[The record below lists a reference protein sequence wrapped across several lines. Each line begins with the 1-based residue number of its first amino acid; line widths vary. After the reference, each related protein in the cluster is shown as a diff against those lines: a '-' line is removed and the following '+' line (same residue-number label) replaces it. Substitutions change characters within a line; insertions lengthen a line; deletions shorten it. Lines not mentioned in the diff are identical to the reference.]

1 MSFAA
6 MLRRTIVRCRRIR
19 IIIFLL
25 AGTWAVERLASQL
38 SSTSTCPYAPA
49 QQLAFTPIMTLR
61 AISIRSRIWGGLL
74 FIGLISIGIAVRFS
88 ILRMIGHA
96 LVIDELPRRV
106 DVIVVPGW
114 TGDAGAIE
122 AADLVRRGIASDVA
136 VVLNPPDASDRELIR
151 RNVLHA
157 AADNW
162 TVSLLHQLGV
172 ANVTPIDFGNG
183 TQAEMM
189 SLAAWLDSHQVH
201 SILVVTLPDHAR
213 RVRRLLDRSLRGHG
227 VTAVVHSTQYS
238 DFHPDTWWKTRSGLR
253 TGIEE
258 SEKLFLDLVAHPF
271 N

>member
-1 MSFAA
+1 MTF
-6 MLRRTIVRCRRIR
+6 R
-19 IIIFLL
+19 
-25 AGTWAVERLASQL
+25 AG
-38 SSTSTCPYAPA
+38 
-49 QQLAFTPIMTLR
+49 
-61 AISIRSRIWGGLL
+61 SIRSSICAILL
-74 FIGLISIGIAVRFS
+74 FIGLICIGIGVRFS
-88 ILRMIGHA
+88 VLRIIGHG
-96 LVIDELPRRV
+96 LVVDELLRRV
-106 DVIVVPGW
+106 DLIVVPGW
-114 TGDAGAIE
+114 TGDAGALE
-122 AADLVRRGIASDVA
+122 ASDLVRRGIANEVA

-189 SLAAWLDSHQVH
+189 SLAAWLDSHHVH
-201 SILVVTLPDHAR
+201 SIVVVTLPDHAR

-227 VTAVVHSTQYS
+227 VTAIVHSTQYS
-238 DFHPDTWWKTRSGLR
+238 DFQPDTWWRTRSGLR

-258 SEKLFLDLVAHPF
+258 SEKLLLDLAGHPF